1 MNSILMPLTHHQELS
16 INYFKTILTSG
27 HPPLYH
33 GHNAGSP
40 TAFVRATR
48 RTSFI
53 FVRWER
59 RIHLLATIATLPE
72 TVARS
77 SPQFGSHSVLCQTL
91 ALKTVPNLRLQVSY
105 DNLK

>member
-53 FVRWER
+53 FVR
-59 RIHLLATIATLPE
+59 
-72 TVARS
+72 
-77 SPQFGSHSVLCQTL
+77 
-91 ALKTVPNLRLQVSY
+91 
-105 DNLK
+105 